1 MLTTPKGMRLHIA
14 IFGRRNTGKS
24 SVLNALTG
32 QNISIVS
39 EEAGTTTDP
48 VEKAMELLPIGPVL
62 FIDTAGMDDT
72 GKLGKLRV
80 KKSAKIFDRAD
91 IIMLVTETGVF
102 GPYEKQILDEAKKR
116 KVPAIAVLNKSDIT
130 KAPASV
136 IKELKKRKTPFVQ
149 ICAGVKNPSTTAIIK
164 EKLIDIIP
172 AEFLSPPPVIA
183 DLIAKDRTV
192 ILVIPIDKEAPK
204 GRLILPEQM
213 VLREILDKKALCMI
227 TNEHNLK
234 EAIKNLKKKPDLVV
248 TDSQAFEA
256 VLKNTPRGIPLT
268 SFSILLARAKG
279 DMTELVAGTQAVKK
293 LKNGS
298 SILIAEACT
307 HHPIGDDIGRVKIP
321 GWLRKKTGKKLIFDV
336 RAGRDYPEDLKK
348 YDLIV
353 HCGSCMLNRKETLNR
368 IYAARRAGVPITNYG
383 VLIAFLHGGLKRALA
398 PLLKE
403 S

>member
-1 MLTTPKGMRLHIA
+1 MLKTPKGMRLHIA

-62 FIDTAGMDDT
+62 FIDTAGVDDT

-91 IIMLVTETGVF
+91 IIILVTETNIF
-102 GPYEKQILDEAKKR
+102 GPYEKQILNEAEKR
-116 KVPAIAVLNKSDIT
+116 KVPAIAVLNKSDIV
-130 KAPASV
+130 KAPESV
-136 IKELKKRKTPFVQ
+136 LRELKKRKTPYVQ
-149 ICAGVKNPSTTAIIK
+149 ISSAVKNPSTTAAVK
-164 EKLIDIIP
+164 EKLISATP

-183 DLIAKDRTV
+183 DLIEKDQII

-204 GRLILPEQM
+204 GRLILPQQM
-213 VLREILDKKALCMI
+213 ILREILDKKALCMI
-227 TNEHNLK
+227 TNEHTLK
-234 EAIKNLKKKPDLVV
+234 DAIKTLKKKPALVV
-248 TDSQAFEA
+248 TDSQAFET

-279 DMTELVAGTQAVKK
+279 DIAELAAGTQAVKK

-298 SILIAEACT
+298 RILIAEACS

-321 GWLRKKTGKKLIFDV
+321 DWLIKKTGKKLIFDV
-336 RAGRDYPEDLKK
+336 RAGHDYPEDLKK

-368 IYAARRAGVPITNYG
+368 IYAARKAGVPITNYG
-383 VLIAFLHGGLKRALA
+383 TLIAYLHGGLKRSLS
-398 PLLKE
+398 PLD
-403 S
+403 